1 MRVRCPCGS
10 SLFLVHTPP
19 PKTPPGLRK
28 VYLICD
34 KCRKIWKLQDASL
47 PDTDAYGVLKSENEL
62 QPSTVNQA
70 TRTTITLKRLEASTM
85 PTNASS
91 PRSLRSADKI
101 PLTPKTVANNVVKPS
116 LDSRAENPLN
126 WNAERMRS
134 IREPKNGP

>member
-19 PKTPPGLRK
+19 PKTPLGLGK

-62 QPSTVNQA
+62 QPSTVNPA
-70 TRTTITLKRLEASTM
+70 ARTTITLKRLEASTM
-85 PTNASS
+85 ATSASS
-91 PRSLRSADKI
+91 PRSLRSAYKK
-101 PLTPKTVANNVVKPS
+101 PLAPKAVADNVVKPS
-116 LDSRAENPLN
+116 LDGRAENPLN
-126 WNAERMRS
+126 WNVERMRS
-134 IREPKNGP
+134 MEAS